1 MSTITTSSKSNLT
14 TSKCTTNNIICYG
27 CLTFGN
33 TETPSPT
40 WYIMAGN
47 SDIGNNSEIFNT
59 YIGNYKNIASGE
71 YSHAEGYGTTA
82 SGNYSHAEGY
92 KTTASGNYSHAEG
105 NNTTASGNYSHSE
118 GSGTTASGRNSH
130 AEGSNT
136 KALGDSSHAE
146 GYNTT
151 ASGHYSHA
159 EGNNTT
165 ASGYCSHA
173 QNYYTIADNRYMTS
187 IGNYNISNTD
197 EVVNK
202 KKNKLFV
209 IGNGTELKRQDAFII
224 TDNGDVFVS
233 GNVFVKG
240 NVKKSIGNNNW
251 VSNDYNWTSF

>member
-40 WYIMAGN
+40 WYLIAGN

-59 YIGNYKNIASGE
+59 YSGTYKNVASGE

-92 KTTASGNYSHAEG
+92 KTTASGDYSHAEGTNTTASGKNSHAEG
-105 NNTTASGNYSHSE
+105 NNTTASG
-118 GSGTTASGRNSH
+118 RDSH
-130 AEGSNT
+130 AEGVGT
-136 KALGDSSHAE
+136 KASGDSSHAE
-146 GYNTT
+146 GSNTT

-159 EGNNTT
+159 EGYGTT

-209 IGNGTELKRQDAFII
+209 VGNGTELKRQDAFII
-224 TDNGDVFVS
+224 TNNGDVFVS